1 MDREPEITRTSLAA
15 HRTNDESVAPA
26 HAPRVSMASMASIR
40 RLPSIALRRPRVL
53 GATLGLLL
61 FTFAAF
67 GMLVVHNFASDD
79 IEAAVRRSLQCVA
92 IAAARSVPADVHAK
106 IHTAADEG
114 TPAYQQALAPLEE
127 LQRTLPD
134 IHYVYTFRQTAN
146 GIEFVVD
153 PTTEP
158 APESRPDDHT
168 PPGTPYAPT
177 DPAMISAMKRKA
189 ATASGEVYTD
199 HWGSFV
205 SGYAPVFAANGSVEC
220 YVGVDMDAGTYL
232 AHMHAIDAVAGVGTA
247 IAALGSLLVAY
258 ATCCWATSRL
268 AEEAAMVAAR
278 EEAVRNSRVKSEF
291 IANVSHEIRTPMT
304 AILGYAEIMREDAA
318 LGRLSDLG
326 SSAGEVIA
334 RNGQHILGVVNDIID
349 AARVEAGE
357 MSIARSPI
365 DLRSIAHDAVQFL
378 AARAAAKGIAL
389 RFEPGIRG
397 PAAAI
402 SDPLRVRQILLNLIG
417 NAVKF
422 TEHGSVTVD
431 MGISGSR
438 WMISVRDTGPGMNQQ
453 EMALLFRRFSQT
465 STADT
470 VNGSGL
476 GLALSRQLAHMLG
489 GDLVAQS
496 VPGAGTTFTL
506 TLPRTATPAE
516 ELITALP
523 EQPGVSAAGDVAPL
537 PLAGVQILVAEDG
550 PDSARLC
557 RHFLERAGA
566 TVTVASDGRQAL
578 AFLRAAEAGVFDDPF
593 DVVLMDMEMPV
604 MDGMQAVRAIR
615 AGGSK
620 IPVIALTAH
629 AGDDVRARCLAGGF
643 SDYLAKPA
651 DRRTLLA
658 AVAAWRPVREHSD
671 HGTAVL
677 PA

>member
-1 MDREPEITRTSLAA
+1 MDREPALTGTSSTA
-15 HRTNDESVAPA
+15 HRMGGEPALPAPDRFA
-26 HAPRVSMASMASIR
+26 AIK
-40 RLPSIALRRPRVL
+40 RLTAIALRRPRVL
-53 GATLGLLL
+53 GATVGLLL

-67 GMLVVHNFASDD
+67 GMLAVHNFASDD
-79 IEAAVRRSLQCVA
+79 IESAVRRSLQCVA
-92 IAAARSVPADVHAK
+92 IAAARSVPADVHAR
-106 IHTAADEG
+106 IHIAADEG
-114 TPAYQQALAPLEE
+114 SPAYQQALAPLEE

-134 IHYVYTFRQTAN
+134 IRYVYTFRQTAD
-146 GIEFVVD
+146 GVEFVVD
-153 PTTEP
+153 PVTEP

-168 PPGTPYAPT
+168 PPGTPYKPS
-177 DPAMISAMKRKA
+177 DPAMLAAMDRKV
-189 ATASGEVYTD
+189 ATASAEVYSD

-205 SGYAPVFAANGSVEC
+205 SGYAPVFAADGTVEC
-220 YVGVDMDAGTYL
+220 YVGVDMDAATYL
-232 AHMHAIDAVAGVGTA
+232 AHMHAIDAVTGVGTG
-247 IAALGSLLVAY
+247 IAALASLLVAY

-268 AEEAAMVAAR
+268 AEEASILAAR
-278 EEAVRNSRVKSEF
+278 EEAVRTSRAKSEF

-318 LGRLSDLG
+318 MGRISDLG

-357 MSIARSPI
+357 MSISRSPI
-365 DLRSIAHDAVQFL
+365 DLRAIAHDAVRFL

-389 RFEPGIRG
+389 HFEPGIRG
-397 PAAAI
+397 PATAV

-422 TEHGSVTVD
+422 TEFGSVTVD
-431 MGISGSR
+431 LSISGSR
-438 WMISVRDTGPGMNQQ
+438 WMISVRDTGPGMNEQ

-516 ELITALP
+516 EELMTSWP
-523 EQPGVSAAGDVAPL
+523 TQPDSGAAGDAAPL
-537 PLAGVQILVAEDG
+537 PLADVQVLLAEDG

-566 TVTVASDGRQAL
+566 TVTVACDGRQAL
-578 AFLRAAEAGVFDDPF
+578 AFLRAADAGVFEDPF

-604 MDGMQAVRAIR
+604 MDGMQAVHAIR
-615 AGGSK
+615 DGGSQ

-629 AGDDVRARCLAGGF
+629 AGDEVRARCLAAGF

-651 DRRTLLA
+651 DRRSLLA
-658 AVAAWRPVREHSD
+658 AVAAWRPIRESTD
-671 HGTAVL
+671 HGTTVL

>member
-1 MDREPEITRTSLAA
+1 MDREPALTGTSSTA
-15 HRTNDESVAPA
+15 HRMGGEPALPAPDRFA
-26 HAPRVSMASMASIR
+26 AIK
-40 RLPSIALRRPRVL
+40 RLTAIALRRPRVL
-53 GATLGLLL
+53 GATVGLLL

-67 GMLVVHNFASDD
+67 GMLAVHNFASDD
-79 IEAAVRRSLQCVA
+79 IESAVRRSLQCVA
-92 IAAARSVPADVHAK
+92 IAAARSVPADVHAR
-106 IHTAADEG
+106 IHIAADEG
-114 TPAYQQALAPLEE
+114 SPAYQQALAPLEE

-134 IHYVYTFRQTAN
+134 IRYVYTFRQTAD
-146 GIEFVVD
+146 GVEFVVD
-153 PTTEP
+153 PTTEQ

-168 PPGTPYAPT
+168 PPGTPYKPT
-177 DPAMISAMKRKA
+177 DPAMLAAMERKT
-189 ATASGEVYTD
+189 ATASGEVYSD
-199 HWGSFV
+199 YWGSFV
-205 SGYAPVFAANGSVEC
+205 SGYAPVLAADGTVEC
-220 YVGVDMDAGTYL
+220 YVGVDMDAATYL
-232 AHMHAIDAVAGVGTA
+232 GHMHAIDFVTGIGTA
-247 IAALGSLLVAY
+247 IAAAGSLVAAF
-258 ATCCWATSRL
+258 ATCCWATGRL
-268 AEEAAMVAAR
+268 AEQASILAAR
-278 EEAVRNSRVKSEF
+278 EEAIRTSRAKSEF

-318 LGRLSDLG
+318 MGRISDLG

-357 MSIARSPI
+357 MSISRSPI
-365 DLRSIAHDAVQFL
+365 DLRAIAHDAVQFL

-389 RFEPGIRG
+389 RFEPGAEG
-397 PAAAI
+397 PATTI

-422 TEHGSVTVD
+422 TEHGSVTVELSV
-431 MGISGSR
+431 SGSR
-438 WMISVRDTGPGMNQQ
+438 WLVSVRDTGPGMNEE

-489 GDLVAQS
+489 GDLVAHS

-506 TLPRTATPAE
+506 TLPRTATPAD
-516 ELITALP
+516 LITACP
-523 EQPGVSAAGDVAPL
+523 AQADSVVATASARL
-537 PLAGVQILVAEDG
+537 PLEGVHVLLAEDG

-566 TVTVASDGRQAL
+566 SVTVACDGRQAL
-578 AFLRAAEAGVFDDPF
+578 AFLRAADAGVFEDPF
-593 DVVLMDMEMPV
+593 DVVLMDMDMPI
-604 MDGMQAVRAIR
+604 MDGMQAVQAIR
-615 AGGSK
+615 SGGSQ

-629 AGDDVRARCLAGGF
+629 AGDEVRARCLAGGF

-658 AVAAWRPVREHSD
+658 AVAAWRPAREPTG
-671 HGTAVL
+671 HGTTILHA
-677 PA
+677 

>member
-1 MDREPEITRTSLAA
+1 MDREPEMTTHSRGTPRTNGDPVGPVRRTLAA
-15 HRTNDESVAPA
+15 LG
-26 HAPRVSMASMASIR
+26 
-40 RLPSIALRRPRVL
+40 RLPSAALRRPRVL
-53 GATLGLLL
+53 GATAGLVL
-61 FTFAAF
+61 FAFAAL
-67 GMLVVHNFASDD
+67 GMLAVHNFASDD
-79 IEAAVRRSLQCVA
+79 IESAVRRSLQCVA
-92 IAAARSVPADVHAK
+92 IAAARTVPVEAHAQ
-106 IHTAADEG
+106 IHDAADEAS
-114 TPAYQQALAPLEE
+114 PAYQQAVAPLEQ

-134 IHYVYTFRQTAN
+134 IRYVYTFRQSAD
-146 GIEFVVD
+146 GIVFVVD
-153 PTTEP
+153 PTTET
-158 APESRPDDHT
+158 APVSRPDDHT
-168 PPGTPYAPT
+168 PPGTPYTPT
-177 DPAMISAMKRKA
+177 DAAMIDAIARHA

-220 YVGVDMDAGTYL
+220 FVGVDMDAATYL
-232 AHMHAIDAVAGVGTA
+232 THLHAIDAVTGVGTA
-247 IAALGSLLVAY
+247 IAAVCSVLVAY
-258 ATCCWATSRL
+258 ATHCRATRRL
-268 AEEAAMVAAR
+268 AEEASILAAR
-278 EEAVRNSRVKSEF
+278 EEAVRMSRAKSEF

-318 LGRLSDLG
+318 LGRISDLG
-326 SSAGEVIA
+326 ISAGEVIA

-365 DLRSIAHDAVQFL
+365 DLRSIAHEAVQFL
-378 AARAAAKGIAL
+378 AARAAAKGITL
-389 RFEPGIRG
+389 RFEPGIGG

-402 SDPLRVRQILLNLIG
+402 SDPLRVRQILLNLVG

-422 TEHGSVTVD
+422 TGHGSVTVD
-431 MGISGSR
+431 LHTYGSR
-438 WMISVRDTGPGMNQQ
+438 WMISVRDTGPGMNER

-489 GDLVAQS
+489 GDLTAQS

-523 EQPGVSAAGDVAPL
+523 EQPGADAAGDAAL
-537 PLAGVQILVAEDG
+537 KPLAGVQVLLAEDG

-557 RHFLERAGA
+557 RHLLERAGA
-566 TVTVASDGRQAL
+566 AVTVASDGRQAL

-593 DVVLMDMEMPV
+593 DVVLMDMDMPV

-658 AVAAWRPVREHSD
+658 AVAAWRPIREHSD
-671 HGTAVL
+671 HWTAVL

>member
-1 MDREPEITRTSLAA
+1 MDREPELTSTASETDRARGTPETPPRGSLA
-15 HRTNDESVAPA
+15 SL
-26 HAPRVSMASMASIR
+26 R
-40 RLPSIALRRPRVL
+40 RLSAVALRRPRVL
-53 GATLGLLL
+53 GATVGTLL

-67 GMLVVHNFASDD
+67 GMLAVHNFASDD
-79 IEAAVRRSLQCVA
+79 IESAVRRSLQCVA
-92 IAAARSVPADVHAK
+92 IATARSVPAEAHAR

-114 TPAYQQALAPLEE
+114 SPAYQQALAPLEE

-134 IHYVYTFRQTAN
+134 IRYVYTFRQTAD

-153 PTTEP
+153 PVTEP

-168 PPGTPYAPT
+168 PPGTPYKPS
-177 DPAMISAMKRKA
+177 DPAMLAAMDRKV
-189 ATASGEVYTD
+189 ATASAEVYSD
-199 HWGSFV
+199 YWGSFV
-205 SGYAPVFAANGSVEC
+205 SGYAPVFAANGTVEC
-220 YVGVDMDAGTYL
+220 FVGIDMDAATYL
-232 AHMHAIDAVAGVGTA
+232 ARMRAIDAVTGVGTA

-258 ATCCWATSRL
+258 ATCCWATSRR
-268 AEEAAMVAAR
+268 AEEASIEAAR
-278 EEAVRNSRVKSEF
+278 EEAVHASRAKSEF

-318 LGRLSDLG
+318 MGRISDLG

-357 MSIARSPI
+357 MSISRSPI
-365 DLRSIAHDAVQFL
+365 DLRAIAQDAVQFL
-378 AARAAAKGIAL
+378 AARASAKGIAL
-389 RFEPGIRG
+389 RFEPGADG
-397 PAAAI
+397 PATTV

-422 TEHGSVTVD
+422 TERGSVTVD
-431 MGISGSR
+431 LSVSGSR
-438 WMISVRDTGPGMNQQ
+438 WMVSVRDTGPGMNEQ

-465 STADT
+465 STADS

-516 ELITALP
+516 ELMTAWP
-523 EQPGVSAAGDVAPL
+523 SQPHSGAVGEPTRL
-537 PLAGVQILVAEDG
+537 PLEGVQVLLAEDG

-566 TVTVASDGRQAL
+566 SVTVACDGRQAL
-578 AFLRAAEAGVFDDPF
+578 AFLRAADAGVFEDPF
-593 DVVLMDMEMPV
+593 DVVLMDMDMPI

-615 AGGSK
+615 AGGSQ

-629 AGDDVRARCLAGGF
+629 AGDEVRARCLAGGF

-651 DRRTLLA
+651 DRRALLA
-658 AVAAWRPVREHSD
+658 AVAAWCPSREPTG
-671 HGTAVL
+671 HGTTIL

>member
-1 MDREPEITRTSLAA
+1 MDREPETTRTSATTNRTGGEPAA
-15 HRTNDESVAPA
+15 PVTPVRGSL
-26 HAPRVSMASMASIR
+26 ASIR
-40 RLPSIALRRPRVL
+40 RLSSIALRRPRVL
-53 GATLGLLL
+53 GTTVGLLL

-67 GMLVVHNFASDD
+67 GMLAVHNFASDD
-79 IEAAVRRSLQCVA
+79 IESAVRRSLQCVA
-92 IAAARSVPADVHAK
+92 IAAARSVPADVHAH

-127 LQRTLPD
+127 LQRSLPD
-134 IHYVYTFRQTAN
+134 IRYVYTFRQTAD
-146 GIEFVVD
+146 GVEFVID
-153 PTTEP
+153 PVTEP

-168 PPGTPYAPT
+168 PPGTPYKPT
-177 DPAMISAMKRKA
+177 DPAMLAAMERKA
-189 ATASGEVYTD
+189 ATASGEVYSD
-199 HWGSFV
+199 YWGSFV
-205 SGYAPVFAANGSVEC
+205 SGYAPVFASNGSVEC
-220 YVGVDMDAGTYL
+220 YVGIDMDAATYL
-232 AHMHAIDAVAGVGTA
+232 AHLRAIDAVAGVGTA

-258 ATCCWATSRL
+258 ATCCWATCRL
-268 AEEAAMVAAR
+268 AEAASMETAR
-278 EEAVRNSRVKSEF
+278 EEAVHASRAKSEF

-318 LGRLSDLG
+318 MGRISDLG

-357 MSIARSPI
+357 MSISRSPI
-365 DLRSIAHDAVQFL
+365 DLRAIAHDAVQFL

-389 RFEPGIRG
+389 RFEPGAEG
-397 PAAAI
+397 PATTI

-422 TEHGSVTVD
+422 TEHGSVTVELSV
-431 MGISGSR
+431 SGSR
-438 WMISVRDTGPGMNQQ
+438 WLVSVRDTGPGMNEQ

-516 ELITALP
+516 ELMTAWP
-523 EQPGVSAAGDVAPL
+523 AQPHSGAVGEPARL
-537 PLAGVQILVAEDG
+537 PLEGVQVLLAEDG

-566 TVTVASDGRQAL
+566 SVTVACDGRQAL
-578 AFLRAAEAGVFDDPF
+578 AFLRAAEAGVFEDPF
-593 DVVLMDMEMPV
+593 DVVLMDMEMPI
-604 MDGMQAVRAIR
+604 MDGMQAVHAIR
-615 AGGSK
+615 AGGSQ

-629 AGDDVRARCLAGGF
+629 AGDEVRARCLAGGF

-651 DRRTLLA
+651 DRRALLA
-658 AVAAWRPVREHSD
+658 AVAAWRPTRELTG
-671 HGTAVL
+671 HGTTIL

>member
-1 MDREPEITRTSLAA
+1 M
-15 HRTNDESVAPA
+15 
-26 HAPRVSMASMASIR
+26 VSE
-40 RLPSIALRRPRVL
+40 
-53 GATLGLLL
+53 
-61 FTFAAF
+61 
-67 GMLVVHNFASDD
+67 N
-79 IEAAVRRSLQCVA
+79 
-92 IAAARSVPADVHAK
+92 
-106 IHTAADEG
+106 
-114 TPAYQQALAPLEE
+114 
-127 LQRTLPD
+127 
-134 IHYVYTFRQTAN
+134 VY
-146 GIEFVVD
+146 
-153 PTTEP
+153 
-158 APESRPDDHT
+158 S
-168 PPGTPYAPT
+168 
-177 DPAMISAMKRKA
+177 
-189 ATASGEVYTD
+189 D

-220 YVGVDMDAGTYL
+220 FVGVDMDAATYL
-232 AHMHAIDAVAGVGTA
+232 AHMRAIDAVTGVGTA

-258 ATCCWATSRL
+258 ATYCWATSKL
-268 AEEAAMVAAR
+268 AEEAAMEAAR
-278 EEAVRNSRVKSEF
+278 EEAVRTSRAKSEF

-318 LGRLSDLG
+318 LGRISDLG

-365 DLRSIAHDAVQFL
+365 DLRSIAHEAVQFL
-378 AARAAAKGIAL
+378 AARAAAKGITL
-389 RFEPGIRG
+389 RFEPGIGG

-422 TEHGSVTVD
+422 TGHGSVTVD
-431 MGISGSR
+431 LHASGSR
-438 WMISVRDTGPGMNQQ
+438 WMISVRDTGPGMNEQ

-489 GDLVAQS
+489 GDLTAQS

-523 EQPGVSAAGDVAPL
+523 EQPGADAAGDAAPQ
-537 PLAGVQILVAEDG
+537 PLAGVQVLLAEDG

-566 TVTVASDGRQAL
+566 AVTVASDGRQAL

-593 DVVLMDMEMPV
+593 DVVLMDMDMPV

-658 AVAAWRPVREHSD
+658 AVAAWRPIREHSD